1 MHDMRVISPGSSDR
15 RHLIKDIL
23 GKSDTRESCRKLY
36 TKGSV
41 VTLAQMKWYVKVK
54 KILHN
59 DVDPDNVL
67 VSRDLRDVKLIDWG
81 MWIDQPEGVR
91 ASKPLLHF
99 WAERMTIVPSEV
111 EANCE
116 PNKRGYRVHG
126 RAVCRRKQESM
137 R

>member
-1 MHDMRVISPGSSDR
+1 
-15 RHLIKDIL
+15 
-23 GKSDTRESCRKLY
+23 
-36 TKGSV
+36 
-41 VTLAQMKWYVKVK
+41 MKWYVKVK

-67 VSRDLRDVKLIDWG
+67 VSRDLQDVKLIDWG

-111 EANCE
+111 GARCG
-116 PNKRGYRVHG
+116 PNKRGYRVHEK
-126 RAVCRRKQESM
+126 AVCRRKQESM